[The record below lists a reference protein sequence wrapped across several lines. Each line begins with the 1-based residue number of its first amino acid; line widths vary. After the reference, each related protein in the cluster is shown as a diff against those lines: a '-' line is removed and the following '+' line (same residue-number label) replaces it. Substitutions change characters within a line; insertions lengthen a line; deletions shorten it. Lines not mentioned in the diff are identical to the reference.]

1 MATHTHY
8 RTTSI
13 TASSPSRSASN
24 RLSLL
29 SIASLE
35 SSDSNTSN
43 GASSISTDTPIII
56 TTTVTTTTRTFTAPA
71 LPPFAP
77 SLGSDDP
84 LPRPRRGA
92 PPVAPALNLEE
103 RQRMQ
108 GLVRKLRRA
117 VGLERRVLDPALCEG
132 WD

>member
-1 MATHTHY
+1 MAHY

-13 TASSPSRSASN
+13 TASSPSRSSSN
-24 RLSLL
+24 RLSLV
-29 SIASLE
+29 SMASLE
-35 SSDSNTSN
+35 SF
-43 GASSISTDTPIII
+43 GGSSISTDAPIII
-56 TTTVTTTTRTFTAPA
+56 TTTVMTTTRSFPAPA

-77 SLGSDDP
+77 SLGSDDL

-92 PPVAPALNLEE
+92 PPVAPSRSLEE
-103 RQRMQ
+103 RRGKQ

-117 VGLERRVLDPALCEG
+117 MGLERKTLDPALCDG